1 MNIRMNGPTLM
12 LDRWQTIELIDAA
25 GIVAAVKTGCLWITM
40 ENDPRDIVLE
50 PGDTWVLDRNGL
62 TLVHAEVPSAVALS
76 EQVSR
81 QRGPMG
87 RLHAAWRALLRRWS
101 AMPGREW
108 APYY

>member
-1 MNIRMNGPTLM
+1 MKIRMNGPTLM

-40 ENDPRDIVLE
+40 ENDQRDIVLE
-50 PGDTWVLDRNGL
+50 PGDTWVLDRNGR

-76 EQVSR
+76 EQQSR
-81 QRGPMG
+81 QRGPMR
-87 RLHAAWRALLRRWS
+87 RLRAACRAFVRRWG
-101 AMPGREW
+101 AAPGRGW